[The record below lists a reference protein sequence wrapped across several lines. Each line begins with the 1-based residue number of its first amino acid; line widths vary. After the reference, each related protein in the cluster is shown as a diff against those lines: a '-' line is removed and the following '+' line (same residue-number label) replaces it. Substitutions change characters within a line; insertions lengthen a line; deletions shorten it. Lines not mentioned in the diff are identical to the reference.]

1 LTTPSPPGSLRL
13 FMTLLIGLFTF
24 VLILVSAF
32 LVLVVLVQKPR
43 TDAGLGAAM
52 GGGAAEAAFG
62 AETGNVLTKATI
74 YAAVAFFVLSLCLY
88 LAHLWMRAHGDGGKP
103 ALPAIVAPADLPP
116 ASTLPGLVEEPV
128 APAAPAEESESA
140 P

>member
-1 LTTPSPPGSLRL
+1 
-13 FMTLLIGLFTF
+13 MTLLIGLFTF

-32 LVLVVLVQKPR
+32 LVMVVLVQKPR

-74 YAAVAFFVLSLCLY
+74 YAAVAFFVLSLALY
-88 LAHLWMRAHGDGGKP
+88 LAHLWMRAHGEGAGP
-103 ALPAIVAPADLPP
+103 TLPAITAPADLPVPP
-116 ASTLPGLVEEPV
+116 AGIDPSPTDSV
-128 APAAPAEESESA
+128 APVDSVPAT